1 MGGNQSTCTKQRK
14 APWEHASVWK
24 MFSSVIDRQCRLT
37 IARTCDMNPAR
48 FQLFVKLL
56 VHYIKLSQNSNSKI
70 WAWTLALLSTWPL
83 LSGTICWI
91 IRWNYIQESEI
102 TRLLDQLIDDVIKQ
116 ISNVRIA
123 KSIHNCLFCL
133 FMLFIHYVLSEILS
147 AEAYNSELII
157 MLIIN
162 YIRVLSL

>member
-70 WAWTLALLSTWPL
+70 WAWTLARDHFCQVRFVGLSVE
-83 LSGTICWI
+83 TIYKNRRSRGCSISWLTMSSNKLVMFVSPSPYITACSAYSCYLFTTYYQKYFRLKRI
-91 IRWNYIQESEI
+91 IQS
-102 TRLLDQLIDDVIKQ
+102 
-116 ISNVRIA
+116 
-123 KSIHNCLFCL
+123 
-133 FMLFIHYVLSEILS
+133 
-147 AEAYNSELII
+147 
-157 MLIIN
+157 
-162 YIRVLSL
+162 